1 VKRNDVVELRRQHCQ
16 RKWHEVARKQQQ
28 PTEQLNREEECGKM
42 RLADGD
48 KKLNRERIRRGRL
61 VERRRTEPM
70 KRAALYCRVS
80 TIDQHPETQLG
91 ELRQFAAN
99 RFEIVGE
106 YTDHGFSGTRARR
119 PELDRMMDDA
129 RRHKFD
135 VLLVWSCDRLA
146 RSTKHLLQT
155 IDELNGF
162 GIQFLSQREAIDT
175 EGPLGRAILV
185 IVSAMAELERCII
198 IERVRA
204 GMRRARLEGRQIG
217 RARLDVDRRQVIDD
231 RRSGMS
237 LTQVA
242 KKHGISRASVCRLMK
257 EASGNSSSV
266 LLEGGFGQEA
276 HA

>member
-1 VKRNDVVELRRQHCQ
+1 
-16 RKWHEVARKQQQ
+16 
-28 PTEQLNREEECGKM
+28 
-42 RLADGD
+42 
-48 KKLNRERIRRGRL
+48 
-61 VERRRTEPM
+61 M

-80 TIDQHPETQLG
+80 TIDQHPETQLS

-99 RFEIVGE
+99 KGFQVVGE
-106 YTDHGFSGTRARR
+106 YTDHGYCGARARR
-119 PELDRMMDDA
+119 PKLDRMMDDA

-175 EGPLGRAILV
+175 EGPLGRAIIV
-185 IVSAMAELERCII
+185 IISAIAELERSLI

-217 RARLDVDRRQVIDD
+217 RARLDVNRAQVVQD

-237 LTQVA
+237 LTEVA

-257 EASGNSSSV
+257 EASKNPVAGV
-266 LLEGGFGQEA
+266 LNPPVELAQQ
-276 HA
+276 

>member
-1 VKRNDVVELRRQHCQ
+1 
-16 RKWHEVARKQQQ
+16 
-28 PTEQLNREEECGKM
+28 
-42 RLADGD
+42 
-48 KKLNRERIRRGRL
+48 
-61 VERRRTEPM
+61 M
-70 KRAALYCRVS
+70 KRTALYCRVS
-80 TIDQHPETQLG
+80 TVYQHPETQLG

-99 RFEIVGE
+99 KGFQVVGE
-106 YTDHGFSGTRARR
+106 YIDHGYCGVRARR

-129 RRHKFD
+129 RRHRFD

-155 IDELNGF
+155 IDELNGM
-162 GIQFLSQREAIDT
+162 GVQFLSQREAIDT

-217 RARLDVDRRQVIDD
+217 HARLDVNREQVIRD

-242 KKHGISRASVCRLMK
+242 KKHSISRASVCRLMK
-257 EASGNSSSV
+257 EASRKSDMSV
-266 LLEGGFGQEA
+266 PSLAAGEVSEQASAAGAAQ
-276 HA
+276 

>member
-1 VKRNDVVELRRQHCQ
+1 
-16 RKWHEVARKQQQ
+16 
-28 PTEQLNREEECGKM
+28 
-42 RLADGD
+42 
-48 KKLNRERIRRGRL
+48 
-61 VERRRTEPM
+61 M

-80 TIDQHPETQLG
+80 TIDQHPETQLS

-99 RFEIVGE
+99 KGFQVVGE
-106 YTDHGFSGTRARR
+106 YIDHGYCGARARR

-155 IDELNGF
+155 IDELNGM
-162 GIQFLSQREAIDT
+162 GVQFLSQREAIDT

-185 IVSAMAELERCII
+185 IVSAIAELERCLI

-217 RARLDVDRRQVIDD
+217 RARLDVNRQQVIQD

-237 LTQVA
+237 LTRVA

-257 EASGNSSSV
+257 EASANPDAAAPAPVGNIPQQASAA
-266 LLEGGFGQEA
+266 GGAQ
-276 HA
+276 

>member
-1 VKRNDVVELRRQHCQ
+1 
-16 RKWHEVARKQQQ
+16 
-28 PTEQLNREEECGKM
+28 
-42 RLADGD
+42 
-48 KKLNRERIRRGRL
+48 
-61 VERRRTEPM
+61 M
-70 KRAALYCRVS
+70 KRTALYCRVS
-80 TIDQHPETQLG
+80 TVYQHPETQLG

-99 RFEIVGE
+99 KGFQVVGE
-106 YTDHGFSGTRARR
+106 YIDHGYCGVRARR

-129 RRHKFD
+129 RRNKFD

-155 IDELNGF
+155 IDELNGM
-162 GIQFLSQREAIDT
+162 GVQFLSQREAIDT

-217 RARLDVDRRQVIDD
+217 RARLDVNRDQVIRD

-242 KKHGISRASVCRLMK
+242 KKHGISRASVCRLVK
-257 EASGNSSSV
+257 ESSASPDATAPALVGNVSEQASAA
-266 LLEGGFGQEA
+266 GGA
-276 HA
+276 R